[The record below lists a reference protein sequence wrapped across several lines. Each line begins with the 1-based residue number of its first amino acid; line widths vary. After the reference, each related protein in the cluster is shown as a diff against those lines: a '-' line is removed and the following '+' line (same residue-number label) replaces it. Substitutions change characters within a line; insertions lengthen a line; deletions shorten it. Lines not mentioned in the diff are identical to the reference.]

1 MDGTAFQLYLMYSVY
16 LVTCEICLVT
26 SKVYLFF
33 KDNLIEIDCM
43 YICIHIYTYIYVHT
57 KIKMNEYRK

>member
-43 YICIHIYTYIYVHT
+43 YICIYI
-57 KIKMNEYRK
+57 